1 MALSPNFPTDP
12 HAILDPDI
20 RWYPG
25 EEKYSEDGY
34 ATLLP
39 PLVHVVRKKV
49 KSWRDSSYAGASDTT
64 RALLNYWFN
73 AEHLL
78 PSEDG
83 NVAQFQYYF
92 CQREAVESAIWLYE
106 IEEARDPY
114 ALIKYDSSG
123 RISKG
128 MFPEDWT
135 RYVMKLATGAGKTKV
150 MSLLIAWAYFHKRYE
165 PGSDL
170 STNFLVIAPNIIVLD
185 RLREDFD
192 GLKIFYHDPI
202 LPENG
207 YEGQNWHDD
216 CQITL
221 HVQDEI
227 GVISDTGNIFL
238 TNIHRVF
245 QNESS
250 PSFEDD
256 DTTDYFLGKRPTG
269 KTNKQ
274 QVDLGQIIRDVPD
287 LVVINDEA
295 HHIHDPDMAWFK
307 NIEDISNRLR
317 LKESKLSV
325 QFDLTATPKHDN
337 GAIFVQTIS
346 DYPLVEAIRQG
357 VVKTPVLP
365 DAASRAK
372 LSEKQSAKFTEQYE
386 DYLHLGYLEWKKVY
400 EELKPAGKKS
410 VLFVMTDDT
419 RNCDEV
425 GEYLQSRY
433 TEMQK
438 SVLVIHTKNNGEISE
453 ASSGKSKGELDE
465 LRKLSR
471 EIDQL
476 DNPYKAI
483 VSVMVLREGWDVQNV
498 VALVGLRPYK
508 AKSQILP
515 EQTLGRGL
523 RRMFRGQPVVEK
535 VSVVGTGAFMD
546 FVESIKSEGV
556 ELEYAP
562 MGEKTPTK
570 SPLVVEVDNDNE
582 SKDME
587 KLDIELPILA
597 PRIYRE
603 YKDLGELDVQ
613 ALPRPKLPIKEF
625 SEQEKREIVFKD
637 IDKDDISHTTIMDSA
652 FTPSHQ
658 SAIGFFARA
667 IMRDLR
673 LVGGFDILFGKL
685 KEFMEKYLFERT
697 VDLDDLNI
705 LRNISETEATKTIR
719 ETFKTAIN
727 ALTVKD
733 KGSTEI
739 RDSVKLSKS
748 RPFVVEHRDYIVP
761 RKSVFNKIV
770 GDSGLEL
777 DFAAFLDGCD
787 DIISFAKNYQ
797 STSFRIEYRTA
808 EGGIAN
814 YYPDFV
820 VKETEGEMWLIETK
834 GREDIEDP
842 LKWERLVQWCE
853 DASAKVLNRNFRA
866 LFVRQEQWEKYRPKH
881 FRGLSAA
888 FAGKAD

>member
-1 MALSPNFPTDP
+1 MGLSPHFPTDP

-39 PLVHVVRKKV
+39 PLVYEIRKRV
-49 KSWRDSSYAGASDTT
+49 KSWRDSSYAGANHTT
-64 RALLNYWFN
+64 RSLLNHWFN
-73 AEHLL
+73 TEHLL
-78 PSEDG
+78 PREDG
-83 NVAQFQYYF
+83 NMRQFQYYF
-92 CQREAVESAIWLYE
+92 CQREAVESAIWLYDVE
-106 IEEARDPY
+106 DARDPY

-128 MFPEDWT
+128 MFSEDWT
-135 RYVMKLATGAGKTKV
+135 RYVMKLATGTGKTKV

-170 STNFLVIAPNIIVLD
+170 STNFLVIAPNIIVLE
-185 RLREDFD
+185 RLRDDFD

-216 CQITL
+216 FQITL

-245 QNESS
+245 QNDSS
-250 PSFEDD
+250 PCFEDE

-317 LKESKLSV
+317 LKGSKLSA

-372 LSEKQSAKFTEQYE
+372 ISEKQSARFTEQYE

-400 EELKPAGKKS
+400 EELKPTGKKS

-419 RNCDEV
+419 KNCDEV
-425 GEYLQSRY
+425 GEYLNSQYKELRNA
-433 TEMQK
+433 
-438 SVLVIHTKNNGEISE
+438 VLVIHTKNNGEISE
-453 ASSGKSKGELDE
+453 ASTGKSKGELDE
-465 LRKLSR
+465 LRTLSR
-471 EIDQL
+471 EIDYA
-476 DNPYKAI
+476 DNRFKAI

-523 RRMFRGQPVVEK
+523 RRMFSGLPVTEK
-535 VSVVGTGAFMD
+535 VSIVGTSAFMD
-546 FVESIKSEGV
+546 FVESIKNEGV

-562 MGEKTPTK
+562 MGEKCRPK

-582 SKDME
+582 SKDIN

-603 YKDLGELDVQ
+603 YKDLGELNLE
-613 ALPRPKLPIKEF
+613 ALPQFKFPITQF
-625 SEQEKREIVFKD
+625 SEQERREIIFKD
-637 IDKDDISHTTIMDSA
+637 IDKDDISHKTVMDSA
-652 FTPSHQ
+652 FIPSHQ
-658 SAIGFFARA
+658 NAIGFFAKA

-673 LVGGFDILFGKL
+673 LVGGFDILFGKI
-685 KEFMEKYLFERT
+685 KEFMEKRLFERA

-705 LRNISETEATKTIR
+705 LRNISEIEVTKTIL
-719 ETFKTAIN
+719 ETFKTGIN

-733 KGSTEI
+733 KGTTEI
-739 RDSVKLSKS
+739 RDFIKLSKT
-748 RPFVVEHRDYIVP
+748 RPFVVEYRDYLVP
-761 RKSVFNKIV
+761 GKSVFNKIV
-770 GDSGLEL
+770 GDNGLEL
-777 DFAAFLDGCD
+777 DFAAFLDGCE
-787 DIISFAKNYQ
+787 DIISFAKNYL
-797 STSFRIEYRTA
+797 STSFRIEY
-808 EGGIAN
+808 
-814 YYPDFV
+814 PD
-820 VKETEGEMWLIETK
+820 G
-834 GREDIEDP
+834 
-842 LKWERLVQWCE
+842 
-853 DASAKVLNRNFRA
+853 
-866 LFVRQEQWEKYRPKH
+866 
-881 FRGLSAA
+881 
-888 FAGKAD
+888 